1 MFGLLNFFGRYN
13 ENRCF
18 DLVPFAG
25 IGGAFIGSDQSFTIN
40 AGIQARF
47 RLSQRFDL
55 NLEYGGMI
63 LDDDLVTRGGFPN
76 DGISNLSVG
85 VTFRF
90 KNRSFKK
97 AVSQKQ
103 YADLQSLTKA
113 QEAQIKELLRRTP
126 DTVVKVVR
134 QEAPAAESSV
144 IFKALPTTI
153 NFAFNSSKIDPT
165 QEVGVYNLVQFMK
178 ENPDVRVRLTGF
190 ADKRGTE
197 KANMIISERRVNA
210 VADMFISKYGI
221 NKDRIVKDH
230 KGVSS
235 RYDKD
240 EWNRC
245 VLVEIIK

>member
-1 MFGLLNFFGRYN
+1 M
-13 ENRCF
+13 
-18 DLVPFAG
+18 
-25 IGGAFIGSDQSFTIN
+25 
-40 AGIQARF
+40 
-47 RLSQRFDL
+47 
-55 NLEYGGMI
+55 
-63 LDDDLVTRGGFPN
+63 
-76 DGISNLSVG
+76 SVG

-134 QEAPAAESSV
+134 QEAPAAENSV

-178 ENPDVRVRLTGF
+178 ENPDVRGRLTGF